1 MVNCDILIIT
11 PPRRAVFINTIV
23 HNYPPLSQ
31 GIDSVPL
38 RLAAVLQK
46 MYHVAFLPF
55 YLLFYNYYEIN
66 TQSVIN
72 YLRIY
77 NPKIIIF
84 STDYLIS
91 NRSTACF
98 TSSLRIAEIC
108 KEMFPSVKIVYTG
121 KHALVNPECF
131 FTTKQPLI
139 DLVIN
144 QEPEDFICDVITKLL
159 TDSLSQLL
167 ELPNIYLH
175 QKGEV
180 LKSKFSVKPPIVDSL
195 PPPAYNLLI
204 PYMDA
209 ILEHE
214 KPYDQKLSLTI
225 RTSYG
230 CPYECPYCAGVS
242 HWRNY
247 RKRSGKNVSRDL
259 NAAFKHLGDDA
270 EFTFLDD
277 ELFTFD
283 PEHVKEIAGVFANY
297 KIKLQGVLTHV
308 KHFDSSTAEIISKF
322 CHSVIFGAENF
333 NKQIISSMKNHQ
345 SFDDIIKAC
354 QLAKLNGITTRLEFI
369 AGLPNED
376 WESIVYN
383 LNKIYN
389 LMSTGFVDELIP
401 YILTPHP
408 GTMIATSPELFGMT
422 IVSSDYEKYIEEG
435 AFPVYYTKNL
445 NREQIY
451 IYYLLIKQ
459 ISSMSKNM
467 KSYAKIN
474 DFKLSEANYNCELF
488 KKYII

>member
-1 MVNCDILIIT
+1 MENCDILIIT

-23 HNYPPLSQ
+23 HNFPPPSQ

-46 MYHVAFLPF
+46 VYHVAFLPF
-55 YLLFYNYYEIN
+55 YLLFYNYHEIN
-66 TQSVIN
+66 TQSILS
-72 YLRIY
+72 YLKAY
-77 NPKIIIF
+77 NPKVIIF

-98 TSSLRIAEIC
+98 PSSLRIAAIC
-108 KEMFPSVKIVYTG
+108 KEIFPKVKIVCTG
-121 KHALVNPECF
+121 KHALANPESF
-131 FTTKQPLI
+131 FASKKPLV

-144 QEPEDFICDVITKLL
+144 QEPEDFICDAVAKLL
-159 TDSLSQLL
+159 KDPLGQLL
-167 ELPNIYLH
+167 ELPNIYLYES
-175 QKGEV
+175 GEV
-180 LKSKFSVKPPIVDSL
+180 FKSKFSVKPPNVDSL
-195 PPPAYNLLI
+195 PSPAYNLLI
-204 PYMDA
+204 PHIES

-214 KPYDQKLSLTI
+214 KPYNRKLSLTL

-230 CPYECPYCAGVS
+230 CPYECPYCAGIS

-247 RKRSGKNVSRDL
+247 RKRSGKNVSLDL
-259 NAAFKHLGDDA
+259 TAAIKYLGDDA

-283 PEHVKEIAGVFANY
+283 TEHVKEIACVFISY

-308 KHFDSSTAEIISKF
+308 KHFDSSMAKIISKF

-333 NKQIISSMKNHQ
+333 NDQILSSMKNQQ

-354 QLAKLNGITTRLEFI
+354 QLAKLYGISTRLEFI
-369 AGLPNED
+369 AGLPEEN

-383 LNKIYN
+383 LNQIYN
-389 LMSTGFVDELIP
+389 LICEGFADEIIP
-401 YILTPHP
+401 YVLTPHP
-408 GTMIATSPELFGMT
+408 GTLIGTSPELFGMT

-435 AFPVYYTKNL
+435 GFPVCYTKNL
-445 NREQIY
+445 SREQIF

-459 ISSMSKNM
+459 ISSMSRNM

-474 DFKLSEANYNCELF
+474 DFELSNANYDSELF
-488 KKYII
+488 KKYVL